1 MSKIIMSN
9 IIELEVK
16 NLSTEEK
23 EQLLKKLSNE
33 DKVDDKNKKY
43 YFKGYYKKKRLSYY
57 YIDVFFKMYF
67 KDNPNE
73 FIAFQKS
80 NKNSLYN
87 QTLKKHD
94 FKDLSYKDVVEDL
107 EQWEKKEIIWKK
119 EIISKE
125 VSIDGAII
133 QLRHGIDEEYVSL
146 RGIAPWHKEKIKS
159 YKKSLELGEKNNN
172 INIDIIIPIFADP
185 RFPNLD
191 ENIDE

>member
-43 YFKGYYKKKRLSYY
+43 YFKGYYKKRAWPIS

-67 KDNPNE
+67 KDNFNE

-94 FKDLSYKDVVEDL
+94 FQDLSYEDVVEDL
-107 EQWEKKEIIWKK
+107 EEWEKKEV
-119 EIISKE
+119 ISKE
-125 VSIDGAII
+125 VSIGGAI
-133 QLRHGIDEEYVSL
+133 QLQHGIDEEYVSL
-146 RGIAPWHKEKIKS
+146 WGIAPWHKEEIKS
-159 YKKSLELGEKNNN
+159 YKKALELGEKNNHK
-172 INIDIIIPIFADP
+172 IIKI
-185 RFPNLD
+185 FPNLD